1 MLQLAS
7 NNLLYADLLEFVE
20 TKFCQSTC
28 RMSVDNLQE
37 TSHQQAVASH
47 ANASLYRLVG
57 NKFLGVNIDKDEI
70 REHQAEM
77 DSSYKEL
84 LDLAQVRR
92 ARLEE
97 SLALQKF
104 YRDVDEE
111 EIWISE
117 KDTFL
122 SSTDYG
128 RDLNTIVF
136 LLKKHE
142 VQ

>member
-1 MLQLAS
+1 
-7 NNLLYADLLEFVE
+7 
-20 TKFCQSTC
+20 
-28 RMSVDNLQE
+28 
-37 TSHQQAVASH
+37 
-47 ANASLYRLVG
+47 
-57 NKFLGVNIDKDEI
+57 
-70 REHQAEM
+70 M

-128 RDLNTIVF
+128 RDLNTTML

-142 VQ
+142 VLHICKRFQISFSVVQVLVAFTRILLSWYNFTLVTF

>member
-1 MLQLAS
+1 
-7 NNLLYADLLEFVE
+7 
-20 TKFCQSTC
+20 
-28 RMSVDNLQE
+28 MS
-37 TSHQQAVASH
+37 
-47 ANASLYRLVG
+47 
-57 NKFLGVNIDKDEI
+57 IDKDEI
-70 REHQAEM
+70 KEHQAEM

-84 LDLAQVRR
+84 LRLAQVRR
-92 ARLEE
+92 AKLEE
-97 SLALQKF
+97 SLALQMF

-128 RDLNTIVF
+128 HDLNTTML

-142 VQ
+142 VGVMAR

>member
-1 MLQLAS
+1 
-7 NNLLYADLLEFVE
+7 
-20 TKFCQSTC
+20 
-28 RMSVDNLQE
+28 
-37 TSHQQAVASH
+37 
-47 ANASLYRLVG
+47 
-57 NKFLGVNIDKDEI
+57 
-70 REHQAEM
+70 M

-84 LDLAQVRR
+84 QQLAQERR
-92 ARLEE
+92 AKLEE
-97 SLALQKF
+97 SLALQMF

-128 RDLNTIVF
+128 RDLNTTMW

-142 VQ
+142 VVTTFRVYTVLCICSHQQVNFP

>member
-1 MLQLAS
+1 
-7 NNLLYADLLEFVE
+7 
-20 TKFCQSTC
+20 
-28 RMSVDNLQE
+28 
-37 TSHQQAVASH
+37 
-47 ANASLYRLVG
+47 
-57 NKFLGVNIDKDEI
+57 
-70 REHQAEM
+70 M

-117 KDTFL
+117 KETFL

-128 RDLNTIVF
+128 RDLNTTMF
-136 LLKKHE
+136 LLNKQK
-142 VQ
+142 VILLLPFYDIFSFFNVRFFDF

>member
-1 MLQLAS
+1 
-7 NNLLYADLLEFVE
+7 
-20 TKFCQSTC
+20 
-28 RMSVDNLQE
+28 
-37 TSHQQAVASH
+37 
-47 ANASLYRLVG
+47 
-57 NKFLGVNIDKDEI
+57 
-70 REHQAEM
+70 M

-84 LDLAQVRR
+84 LNLAQVRR

-142 VQ
+142 VLVPFCFCFM

>member
-1 MLQLAS
+1 
-7 NNLLYADLLEFVE
+7 
-20 TKFCQSTC
+20 
-28 RMSVDNLQE
+28 
-37 TSHQQAVASH
+37 
-47 ANASLYRLVG
+47 
-57 NKFLGVNIDKDEI
+57 
-70 REHQAEM
+70 M

-117 KDTFL
+117 KETFL

-128 RDLNTIVF
+128 RDLNTTMF
-136 LLKKHE
+136 LLNKQK
-142 VQ
+142 VILLLPFYDIFSFLNVRFFDF

>member
-1 MLQLAS
+1 MLISL
-7 NNLLYADLLEFVE
+7 
-20 TKFCQSTC
+20 KFP
-28 RMSVDNLQE
+28 
-37 TSHQQAVASH
+37 
-47 ANASLYRLVG
+47 
-57 NKFLGVNIDKDEI
+57 GVNIDKDEI

-84 LDLAQVRR
+84 LDLAAVRR

-128 RDLNTIVF
+128 RDLNTTVF
-136 LLKKHE
+136 LLNKHQ
-142 VQ
+142 VTLLPHPA